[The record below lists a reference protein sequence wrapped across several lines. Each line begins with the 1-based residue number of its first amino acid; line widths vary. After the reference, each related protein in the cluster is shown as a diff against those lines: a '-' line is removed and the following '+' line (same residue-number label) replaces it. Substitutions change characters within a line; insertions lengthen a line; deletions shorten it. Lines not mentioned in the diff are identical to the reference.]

1 MSRQADVTIA
11 FSPPLTA
18 RLDRYFV
25 ELGQGVNTHHLI
37 RERHD
42 ILLWLNA
49 RSDAELA
56 RMGLSRDGI
65 PAHVFRDLFGPA

>member
-1 MSRQADVTIA
+1 MTVQTDVAVA
-11 FSPPLTA
+11 FAPPLAA

-25 ELGQGVNTHHLI
+25 ELGQGVNAARLI

-42 ILLWLNA
+42 ILLWLNT

-56 RMGLSRDGI
+56 RMGLTRDGI
-65 PAHVFRDLFGPA
+65 PAHVFRDLFG